1 MVQLSI
7 AGTYEVD
14 GAVMRTV
21 SRQSVGK
28 VLETLTVVFIDYHRF
43 FSRSRPLTAMIERQA
58 DTRED
63 RGGPGT

>member
-28 VLETLTVVFIDYHRF
+28 VLETLTVVFIDYHRL